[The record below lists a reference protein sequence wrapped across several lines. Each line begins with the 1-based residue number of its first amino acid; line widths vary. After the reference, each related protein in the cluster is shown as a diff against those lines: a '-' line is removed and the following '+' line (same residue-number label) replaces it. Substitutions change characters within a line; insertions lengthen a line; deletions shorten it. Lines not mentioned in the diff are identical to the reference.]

1 MSPSASRYRP
11 SAYLSAKTLAELL
24 EPTQAQTPYGGQVTT
39 FETLGVAW
47 LQLGQRRSRERTEE
61 GMSRSVET
69 LGAEAR
75 TDPRLSEGRVLRFG
89 GGDWTIRRVDSE
101 LGPAGRAILSLE
113 RSR

>member
-1 MSPSASRYRP
+1 MSAAFR
-11 SAYLSAKTLAELL
+11 AKTLAELL
-24 EPTQAQTPYGGQVTT
+24 EPTQTQTPYGGQVTT
-39 FETLGVAW
+39 FETLGMAW

-69 LGAEAR
+69 LDVEVRA
-75 TDPRLSEGRVLRFG
+75 DPRLSEGRVLRFG

-101 LGPAGRAILSLE
+101 PGRPGCAILSLE